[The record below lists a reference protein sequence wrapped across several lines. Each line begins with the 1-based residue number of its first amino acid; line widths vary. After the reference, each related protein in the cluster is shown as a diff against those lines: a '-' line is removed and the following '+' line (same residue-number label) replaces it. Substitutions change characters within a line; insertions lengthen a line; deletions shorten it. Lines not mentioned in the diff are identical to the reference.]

1 MLKHNSLNKYF
12 EEFSNIFISRISA
25 RYFFAID
32 TIDAKINHVY
42 IILIIN
48 YYHEYREDF

>member
-12 EEFSNIFISRISA
+12 EEFSRNMQFIIA
-25 RYFFAID
+25 AKYFFAID